1 MLRRIIGIPVI
12 LAVMALAGCDESPG
26 DAATAPPPGVGVAPA
41 VRRDVT
47 PTLELVAR
55 VEAINA
61 VDLEARVKGFLVE
74 RDFAEGATVEG
85 GQLLFQIERE
95 GNSRFVAVPFPKA

>member
-47 PTLELVAR
+47 PQAQQIFRDELIDAMRYILAKKYPPQPSV
-55 VEAINA
+55 
-61 VDLEARVKGFLVE
+61 
-74 RDFAEGATVEG
+74 
-85 GQLLFQIERE
+85 
-95 GNSRFVAVPFPKA
+95 